1 MNEQE
6 IKNAVGNMI
15 RAYRKKLNLTQ
26 SMLGEI
32 ININQRQVALIET
45 GKSFPSLPTMIKF
58 AKVFKCNI
66 KDFFDF

>member
-15 RAYRKKLNLTQ
+15 RAYRKKLNFTQ

-45 GKSFPSLPTMIKF
+45 
-58 AKVFKCNI
+58 
-66 KDFFDF
+66 

>member
-1 MNEQE
+1 MGE
-6 IKNAVGNMI
+6 IIKE
-15 RAYRKKLNLTQ
+15 YRVNLNLTQ
-26 SMLGEI
+26 VNLGKMI
-32 ININQRQVALIET
+32 GITQRQITLIET